1 MMPAMMEMEKISKL
15 IDKVHEGEMSI
26 EQAFNKI
33 QAVAVSYFADLDR
46 GTEAAILQDA
56 DIRRE
61 IMYMFDYRNG
71 ILAGQAEGD
80 ETQVEADIEKLAKT
94 IGLSYET
101 AKEMHEQQTEE
112 L

>member
-1 MMPAMMEMEKISKL
+1 MPAMMEMEKISKL

-80 ETQVEADIEKLAKT
+80 ETQVEADIEKLSL
-94 IGLSYET
+94 I
-101 AKEMHEQQTEE
+101 HI
-112 L
+112 